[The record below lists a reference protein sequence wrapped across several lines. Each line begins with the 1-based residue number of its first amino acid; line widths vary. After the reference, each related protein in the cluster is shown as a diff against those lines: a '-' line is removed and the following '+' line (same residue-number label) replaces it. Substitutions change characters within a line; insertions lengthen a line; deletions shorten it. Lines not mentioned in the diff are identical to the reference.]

1 MDTSNKNMLIPS
13 WLNLESNNTVPNPI
27 KNIDLKEDINKQVM
41 ADSFKPL
48 DNMNLFIELCGLRP
62 CYTCPEY
69 MKIIKDRKPVRYV
82 YPLLKKTDVTDTKLN
97 KHKPTKSH
105 KPIVNKYYM
114 ELNIDR
120 FLNNYY
126 DSDSEINGYYSE
138 EIEVSSSDS
147 QFTDEEYDIM

>member
-48 DNMNLFIELCGLRP
+48 DNMDLFIELCGLRP
-62 CYTCPEY
+62 CYTSPEY
-69 MKIIKDRKPVRYV
+69 MKIIQERKPIRYV
-82 YPLLKKTDVTDTKLN
+82 YPLFKEPDVPDTKSN
-97 KHKPTKSH
+97 KHKSPKSP
-105 KPIVNKYYM
+105 KPEANKYYM

-126 DSDSEINGYYSE
+126 DSDSEIDEYFSE
-138 EIEVSSSDS
+138 EIEVTSSED
-147 QFTDEEYDIM
+147 QFNDDEYDIM